1 MADFAFK
8 EEKLP
13 SKLNFKVWL
22 KIGKYALKQYKL
34 LILCLLMTLFVS
46 FYDSSFIPL
55 MNASAIK
62 ASELMNGNN
71 TTSIFDL
78 VIETTFIFNIKAS
91 LTYLQYMILFIVM
104 ILVRSVAIF
113 VLFYFQNIISMRIM
127 VDLRRDSFRKLQE
140 LPFSYFDK
148 NSSGWLI
155 ARMQNDTSSIG
166 DLISWDVN
174 AIIWAVFDLTFTF
187 ITMFSINWLYS
198 LVVLASLPIVIVIVP
213 LFEKEVLLRHR
224 IARNAYSYYVGYLA
238 ETIDGAKTIKTLSS
252 IDTVKKEA
260 DEITTDIKK
269 KRFRAHMINGYVQP
283 ILSTLSSLT
292 IALIIFLGLKNVGS
306 MDKASLVSTIIL
318 FVGFVSSIYNPLQN
332 LSEVFS
338 EIMAGQAG
346 AEKLMQLI
354 EEKVTIVDTP
364 EVIAKYGTILNPK
377 KENYINL
384 DGDIE
389 FSHVSFSYNEGVEI
403 IHDLNLK
410 IDKGTSL
417 AIVGETG
424 SGKTTT
430 VNLLCRFYEP
440 SKGHV
445 YINNID
451 YKDIGLGCLRSSIGY
466 VQQNPYVFSG
476 TYLDNIIYGRLDA
489 TLEDARNACK
499 IVGIDEYI
507 MSTPNGYNTYLPTG
521 GGSLSQGQK
530 QLISF
535 ARAILKNPAILIL
548 DEATSNID
556 PLTEVKLQ
564 EALMNITKG
573 RTSIVIAHRL
583 STIVSSDRIIVFDK
597 GKIVED
603 GNHETLLS
611 RNGIYK
617 KLYNDQFAS
626 LSIDEQFEVSKKE
639 EQIKQKLSKC

>member
-71 TTSIFDL
+71 TTSIFNL

-113 VLFYFQNIISMRIM
+113 ILFYFQNIISMRIM

-174 AIIWAVFDLTFTF
+174 AIIWAVFDLTFTL

-476 TYLDNIIYGRLDA
+476 TFLDNIIYGRLDA

-507 MSTPNGYNTYLPTG
+507 MSTPNRYNTYLPTG

>member
-71 TTSIFDL
+71 TASIFNL

-174 AIIWAVFDLTFTF
+174 AIIWALFDLTFTF

-198 LVVLASLPIVIVIVP
+198 LVVLASLPIVIIVVP

-224 IARNAYSYYVGYLA
+224 KARNAYSYYVGYLA

-306 MDKASLVSTIIL
+306 LDKASLVSTIIL

-639 EQIKQKLSKC
+639 ERIKQKLSKC

>member
-174 AIIWAVFDLTFTF
+174 AIIWAVFDLTFTL

-389 FSHVSFSYNEGVEI
+389 FKHVSFSYNEGVEI

-451 YKDIGLGCLRSSIGY
+451 YKDMGLGCLRSSIGY

-476 TYLDNIIYGRLDA
+476 TFLDNIIYGRLDA

-564 EALMNITKG
+564 EALLNITKG

-603 GNHETLLS
+603 GNHESLLS

-617 KLYNDQFAS
+617 KLYTDQFAS

>member
-78 VIETTFIFNIKAS
+78 VIETTFIFNIKAN

-113 VLFYFQNIISMRIM
+113 ILFYFQNIVSMRIM

-174 AIIWAVFDLTFTF
+174 AIIWALFDLTFTL

-346 AEKLMQLI
+346 AEKLIQLI

-389 FSHVSFSYNEGVEI
+389 FKHVSFSYNEGVEI

-476 TYLDNIIYGRLDA
+476 TFLDNIIYGRLDA

-617 KLYNDQFAS
+617 KLYTDQFAS

>member
-34 LILCLLMTLFVS
+34 LILCLIMTLFVS

-174 AIIWAVFDLTFTF
+174 AIIWALFDLTFTF
-187 ITMFSINWLYS
+187 ITMFSVNWLYS
-198 LVVLASLPIVIVIVP
+198 LVVLASLPIVIIVVP

-224 IARNAYSYYVGYLA
+224 KARNAYSYYVGYLA

-306 MDKASLVSTIIL
+306 LDKASLVSTIIL

>member
-1 MADFAFK
+1 MADLAFK

-34 LILCLLMTLFVS
+34 LILCLIMTLFVS

-62 ASELMNGNN
+62 ASELMSGNN

-174 AIIWAVFDLTFTF
+174 AIIWALFDLTFTF
-187 ITMFSINWLYS
+187 ITMFSVNWLYS
-198 LVVLASLPIVIVIVP
+198 LVVLASLPIVIIVVP

-224 IARNAYSYYVGYLA
+224 KARNAYSYYVGYLA

-306 MDKASLVSTIIL
+306 LDKASLVSTIIL

-389 FSHVSFSYNEGVEI
+389 FSHVSFSYNEGAEI

>member
-71 TTSIFDL
+71 TASIFNL

-174 AIIWAVFDLTFTF
+174 AIIWALFDLTFTF

-198 LVVLASLPIVIVIVP
+198 LVVLASLPIVIIVVP

-224 IARNAYSYYVGYLA
+224 KARNAYSYYVGYLA

-306 MDKASLVSTIIL
+306 LDKASLVSTIIL

-476 TYLDNIIYGRLDA
+476 TFLDNIIYGRLDA

>member
-34 LILCLLMTLFVS
+34 LILCLIMTLFVS

-62 ASELMNGNN
+62 ASELMSGNN

-174 AIIWAVFDLTFTF
+174 AIIWALFDLTFTF

-198 LVVLASLPIVIVIVP
+198 LVVLASLPIVIIVVP

-224 IARNAYSYYVGYLA
+224 KARNAYSYYVGYLA

-306 MDKASLVSTIIL
+306 LDKASLVSTIIL

-476 TYLDNIIYGRLDA
+476 TFLDNIIYGRLDA

>member
-1 MADFAFK
+1 
-8 EEKLP
+8 
-13 SKLNFKVWL
+13 
-22 KIGKYALKQYKL
+22 
-34 LILCLLMTLFVS
+34 
-46 FYDSSFIPL
+46 
-55 MNASAIK
+55 
-62 ASELMNGNN
+62 
-71 TTSIFDL
+71 
-78 VIETTFIFNIKAS
+78 
-91 LTYLQYMILFIVM
+91 
-104 ILVRSVAIF
+104 
-113 VLFYFQNIISMRIM
+113 
-127 VDLRRDSFRKLQE
+127 
-140 LPFSYFDK
+140 
-148 NSSGWLI
+148 
-155 ARMQNDTSSIG
+155 
-166 DLISWDVN
+166 
-174 AIIWAVFDLTFTF
+174 
-187 ITMFSINWLYS
+187 MFSINWLYS
-198 LVVLASLPIVIVIVP
+198 LVVLASLPIVIIVVP

-224 IARNAYSYYVGYLA
+224 KARNAYSYYVGYLA

-306 MDKASLVSTIIL
+306 LDKASLVSTIIL

>member
-34 LILCLLMTLFVS
+34 LILCLIMTLFVS

-174 AIIWAVFDLTFTF
+174 AIIWALFDLTFTF
-187 ITMFSINWLYS
+187 ITMFSVNWLYS
-198 LVVLASLPIVIVIVP
+198 LVVLASLPIVIIVVP

-224 IARNAYSYYVGYLA
+224 KARNAYSYYVGYLA

-306 MDKASLVSTIIL
+306 LDKASLVSTIIL

-389 FSHVSFSYNEGVEI
+389 FSHVSFSYNEGDEI

-476 TYLDNIIYGRLDA
+476 TFLDNIIYGRLDA

-603 GNHETLLS
+603 GNHQTLLS

>member
-174 AIIWAVFDLTFTF
+174 AIIWAVFDLTFTL

-384 DGDIE
+384 DGNIE

-476 TYLDNIIYGRLDA
+476 TFLDNIIYGRLDA

-603 GNHETLLS
+603 GNHESLLS

>member
-34 LILCLLMTLFVS
+34 LILCLIMTLFVS

-62 ASELMNGNN
+62 ASELMSGNN

-155 ARMQNDTSSIG
+155 ARVQNDTSSIG

-174 AIIWAVFDLTFTF
+174 AIIWALFDLTFTF

-198 LVVLASLPIVIVIVP
+198 LVVLASLPIVIIVVP

-224 IARNAYSYYVGYLA
+224 KARNAYSYYVGYLA

-292 IALIIFLGLKNVGS
+292 IALIIFLGLKSVGS

-603 GNHETLLS
+603 GNHESLLS

>member
-78 VIETTFIFNIKAS
+78 VIETTFIFNIKAN

-174 AIIWAVFDLTFTF
+174 AIIWAVFDLTFTL

-476 TYLDNIIYGRLDA
+476 TFLDNIIYGRLDA

-507 MSTPNGYNTYLPTG
+507 MSTPDGYNTYLPTG

-564 EALMNITKG
+564 EALLNITKG

-603 GNHETLLS
+603 GNHESLLS

-617 KLYNDQFAS
+617 KLYTDQFAS

>member
-1 MADFAFK
+1 
-8 EEKLP
+8 
-13 SKLNFKVWL
+13 
-22 KIGKYALKQYKL
+22 
-34 LILCLLMTLFVS
+34 
-46 FYDSSFIPL
+46 
-55 MNASAIK
+55 
-62 ASELMNGNN
+62 
-71 TTSIFDL
+71 
-78 VIETTFIFNIKAS
+78 
-91 LTYLQYMILFIVM
+91 
-104 ILVRSVAIF
+104 
-113 VLFYFQNIISMRIM
+113 
-127 VDLRRDSFRKLQE
+127 
-140 LPFSYFDK
+140 
-148 NSSGWLI
+148 
-155 ARMQNDTSSIG
+155 
-166 DLISWDVN
+166 
-174 AIIWAVFDLTFTF
+174 
-187 ITMFSINWLYS
+187 
-198 LVVLASLPIVIVIVP
+198 
-213 LFEKEVLLRHR
+213 
-224 IARNAYSYYVGYLA
+224 
-238 ETIDGAKTIKTLSS
+238 
-252 IDTVKKEA
+252 
-260 DEITTDIKK
+260 
-269 KRFRAHMINGYVQP
+269 
-283 ILSTLSSLT
+283 
-292 IALIIFLGLKNVGS
+292 
-306 MDKASLVSTIIL
+306 
-318 FVGFVSSIYNPLQN
+318 
-332 LSEVFS
+332 
-338 EIMAGQAG
+338 MAGQAG

-611 RNGIYK
+611 HNGIYK

>member
-34 LILCLLMTLFVS
+34 LILCLIMTLFVS

-155 ARMQNDTSSIG
+155 ARVQNDTSSIG

-174 AIIWAVFDLTFTF
+174 AIIWALFDLTFTF

-198 LVVLASLPIVIVIVP
+198 LVVLASLPIVIIVVP

-224 IARNAYSYYVGYLA
+224 KARNAYSYYVGYLA

-292 IALIIFLGLKNVGS
+292 IALIIFLGLMNVGS
-306 MDKASLVSTIIL
+306 LDKASLVSTIIL

-476 TYLDNIIYGRLDA
+476 TFLDNIIYGRLDA

>member
-198 LVVLASLPIVIVIVP
+198 LVVLASLPIVVVVVP

-269 KRFRAHMINGYVQP
+269 KRFRAHMTNGYVQP

-389 FSHVSFSYNEGVEI
+389 FKHVSFSYNEGVEI

-507 MSTPNGYNTYLPTG
+507 MSTPDGYNTYLPTG

>member
-127 VDLRRDSFRKLQE
+127 VDLRRDLFRKLQE

-174 AIIWAVFDLTFTF
+174 AIIWALFDLTFTF

-198 LVVLASLPIVIVIVP
+198 LVVLASLPIVIIVVP

-224 IARNAYSYYVGYLA
+224 KARNAYSYYVGYLA

-306 MDKASLVSTIIL
+306 LDKASLVSTIIL

-476 TYLDNIIYGRLDA
+476 TFLDNIIYGRLDA

>member
-34 LILCLLMTLFVS
+34 LILCLIMTLFVS

-62 ASELMNGNN
+62 ASELMSGNN

-155 ARMQNDTSSIG
+155 ARVQNDTSSIG

-174 AIIWAVFDLTFTF
+174 AIIWALFDLTFTF

-198 LVVLASLPIVIVIVP
+198 LVVLASLPIVIIVVP

-224 IARNAYSYYVGYLA
+224 KARNAYSYYVGYLA

-292 IALIIFLGLKNVGS
+292 IALIIFLGLMNVGS
-306 MDKASLVSTIIL
+306 LDKASLVSTIIL

-476 TYLDNIIYGRLDA
+476 TFLDNIVYGRLDA

>member
-113 VLFYFQNIISMRIM
+113 ILFYFQNIVSMRIM

-174 AIIWAVFDLTFTF
+174 AIIWAVFDLTFTL

-224 IARNAYSYYVGYLA
+224 KARNAYSYYVGYLA

-364 EVIAKYGTILNPK
+364 EVIAKYGTVLNPK

-389 FSHVSFSYNEGVEI
+389 FKHVSFSYNEGVEI

-476 TYLDNIIYGRLDA
+476 TFLDNIIYGRLDA

>member
-34 LILCLLMTLFVS
+34 LILCLIMTLFVS

-62 ASELMNGNN
+62 ASELMSGNN

-174 AIIWAVFDLTFTF
+174 AIIWALFDLTFTF

-198 LVVLASLPIVIVIVP
+198 LVVLASLPIVIIVVP

-224 IARNAYSYYVGYLA
+224 KARNAYSYYVGYLA

-292 IALIIFLGLKNVGS
+292 IALIIFLGLKSVGS

>member
-34 LILCLLMTLFVS
+34 LILCLIMTLFVS

-62 ASELMNGNN
+62 ASELMSGNN

-174 AIIWAVFDLTFTF
+174 AIIWALFDLTFTF

-198 LVVLASLPIVIVIVP
+198 LVVLASLPIVIIVVP

-224 IARNAYSYYVGYLA
+224 KARNAYSYYVGYLA

-292 IALIIFLGLKNVGS
+292 IALIIFLGLKSVGS

-476 TYLDNIIYGRLDA
+476 TFLDNIVYGRLDA

-626 LSIDEQFEVSKKE
+626 LSIDEQFQVSKKE

>member
-34 LILCLLMTLFVS
+34 LILCLIMTLFVS

-389 FSHVSFSYNEGVEI
+389 FKHVSFSYNEGVEI

-507 MSTPNGYNTYLPTG
+507 MSTPDGYNTYLPTG

>member
-1 MADFAFK
+1 MANFAFK

-22 KIGKYALKQYKL
+22 KISKYALKHFKL
-34 LILCLLMTLFVS
+34 LILCLFMTLVVT
-46 FYDSSFIPL
+46 FYDSSFIPV
-55 MNASAIK
+55 MNAAAIK
-62 ASELMNGNN
+62 ASESLISP
-71 TTSIFDL
+71 TSSIFDL
-78 VIETTFIFNIKAS
+78 RIDTTFIFNINVS
-91 LTYLQYMILFIVM
+91 LTYLQYIIIFIVM
-104 ILVRSVAIF
+104 IVVRSIAIF
-113 VLFYFQNIISMRIM
+113 VLFYFQNIVSMKIM
-127 VDLRRDSFRKLQE
+127 IDLRRDSFRKIQE
-140 LPFSYFDK
+140 LPFSYFDR

-155 ARMQNDTSSIG
+155 ARMQNDASSIG
-166 DLISWDVN
+166 DLLSWNINQIV
-174 AIIWAVFDLTFTF
+174 WALFDLTFTL
-187 ITMFSINWLYS
+187 ITMFSLNWLYS

-238 ETIDGAKTIKTLSS
+238 ESIDGAKTIKTLSS
-252 IDTVKKEA
+252 SNLVKQEA
-260 DEITTDIKK
+260 DEITSDIKK
-269 KRFRAHMINGYVQP
+269 KRFRAHMVNGFLQP

-292 IALIIFLGLKNVGS
+292 IAIIIILGLNNVMG
-306 MDKASLVSTIIL
+306 MDDASLVSTIVL
-318 FVGFVSSIYNPLQN
+318 FIGFVSSIYNPLQS

-338 EIMAGQAG
+338 EVMASQAG

-354 EEKVTIVDTP
+354 EEKATITDTA
-364 EVIAKYGTILNPK
+364 EVIEKYGDIINPK

-384 DGDIE
+384 KGDIE
-389 FSHVSFSYNEGVEI
+389 YKDVSFSYIDGVEV
-403 IHDLNLK
+403 IHDLKLK
-410 IDKGTSL
+410 IEKGTSL

-440 SKGHV
+440 SSGTILV
-445 YINNID
+445 DGID
-451 YKDIGLGCLRSSIGY
+451 YKQIGLGCLRSNIGY

-476 TYLDNIIYGRLDA
+476 TYLDNIIYGRKDA

-499 IVGIDEYI
+499 IVGIDEFI
-507 MSTPNGYNTYLPTG
+507 MSTPNGYNTYLPSG
-521 GGSLSQGQK
+521 GGGLSQGQK

-535 ARAILKNPAILIL
+535 ARAILKNPSILIL

-556 PLTEVKLQ
+556 PLTEAKLQ
-564 EALMNITKG
+564 EALLNITKG

-603 GNHETLLS
+603 GNHQSLLNK
-611 RNGIYK
+611 NGIYK
-617 KLYNDQFAS
+617 KLYTDQFAS
-626 LSIDEQFEVSKKE
+626 LSIDEQVQIDKKE
-639 EQIKQKLSKC
+639 TEMKQKHVKC

>member
-13 SKLNFKVWL
+13 SKFNFKVWL

-71 TTSIFDL
+71 TASIFNL

-174 AIIWAVFDLTFTF
+174 AIIWALFDLTFTF

-198 LVVLASLPIVIVIVP
+198 LVVLASLPIVIIVVP

-224 IARNAYSYYVGYLA
+224 KARNAYSYYVGYLA

-306 MDKASLVSTIIL
+306 LDKASLVSTIIL

-639 EQIKQKLSKC
+639 ERIKQKLSKC

>member
-34 LILCLLMTLFVS
+34 LILCLIMTLFVS

-62 ASELMNGNN
+62 ASELMSGNN

-174 AIIWAVFDLTFTF
+174 AIIWALFDLTFTF
-187 ITMFSINWLYS
+187 ITMFSVNWLYS
-198 LVVLASLPIVIVIVP
+198 LVVLASLPIVIIVVP

-224 IARNAYSYYVGYLA
+224 KARNAYSYYVGYLA

-306 MDKASLVSTIIL
+306 LDKASLVSTIIL

-346 AEKLMQLI
+346 AEKLMQLT

-476 TYLDNIIYGRLDA
+476 TFLDNIIYGRLDA

>member
-34 LILCLLMTLFVS
+34 LILCLIMTLFVS

-71 TTSIFDL
+71 TTSIFNL

-155 ARMQNDTSSIG
+155 ARVQNDTSSIG

-174 AIIWAVFDLTFTF
+174 AIIWALFDLTFTF

-198 LVVLASLPIVIVIVP
+198 LVVLASLPIVIIVVP

-224 IARNAYSYYVGYLA
+224 KARNAYSYYVGYLA

-292 IALIIFLGLKNVGS
+292 IALIIFLGLKSVGS
-306 MDKASLVSTIIL
+306 LDKASLVSTIIL

-476 TYLDNIIYGRLDA
+476 TFLDNIVYGRLDA

>member
-34 LILCLLMTLFVS
+34 LILCLIMTLFVS

-62 ASELMNGNN
+62 ASELMSGNN

-155 ARMQNDTSSIG
+155 ARVQNDTSSIG

-174 AIIWAVFDLTFTF
+174 AIIWALFDLTFTF

-198 LVVLASLPIVIVIVP
+198 LVVLASLPIVIIVVP

-224 IARNAYSYYVGYLA
+224 KARNAYSYYVGYLA

-306 MDKASLVSTIIL
+306 LDKASLVSTIIL

-476 TYLDNIIYGRLDA
+476 TFLDNIVYGRLDA

>member
-34 LILCLLMTLFVS
+34 LILCLIMTLFVS

-174 AIIWAVFDLTFTF
+174 AIIWALFDLTFTF

-198 LVVLASLPIVIVIVP
+198 LVVLASLPIVIIVVP

-224 IARNAYSYYVGYLA
+224 KARNAYSYYVGYLA

-306 MDKASLVSTIIL
+306 LDKASLVSTIIL

-476 TYLDNIIYGRLDA
+476 TYLDNIIYGKLDA

>member
-62 ASELMNGNN
+62 ASKLMNGNN

-78 VIETTFIFNIKAS
+78 VIETTFIFNIKAN

-174 AIIWAVFDLTFTF
+174 AIIWAVFDLTFTL

-318 FVGFVSSIYNPLQN
+318 FVEFVSSIYNPLQN

-389 FSHVSFSYNEGVEI
+389 FKHVSFSYNEGVEI

-476 TYLDNIIYGRLDA
+476 TFLDNIIYGRLDA

-564 EALMNITKG
+564 EALLNITKG

-617 KLYNDQFAS
+617 KLYTDQFAS

>member
-62 ASELMNGNN
+62 ASELMKGNN
-71 TTSIFDL
+71 TTSIFNL

-113 VLFYFQNIISMRIM
+113 ILFYFQNIVSMRIM

-174 AIIWAVFDLTFTF
+174 AIIWAVFDLTFTL

-354 EEKVTIVDTP
+354 EEKITIVDTP

-389 FSHVSFSYNEGVEI
+389 FKHVSFSYNEGVEI

-476 TYLDNIIYGRLDA
+476 TFLDNIIYGRLDA

-507 MSTPNGYNTYLPTG
+507 MSTPDGYNTYLPTG

-564 EALMNITKG
+564 EALLNITKG

-617 KLYNDQFAS
+617 KLYTDQFAS

>member
-71 TTSIFDL
+71 TASIFNL

-174 AIIWAVFDLTFTF
+174 AIIWALFDLTFTF

-198 LVVLASLPIVIVIVP
+198 LVVLASLPIVIIVVP

-224 IARNAYSYYVGYLA
+224 KARNAYSYYVGYLA

-306 MDKASLVSTIIL
+306 LDKASLVSTIIL

>member
-1 MADFAFK
+1 MADFEFK

-34 LILCLLMTLFVS
+34 LILCLIMTLFVS

-113 VLFYFQNIISMRIM
+113 TLFYFQNIISMRIM

-174 AIIWAVFDLTFTF
+174 AIIWALFDLTFTF

-198 LVVLASLPIVIVIVP
+198 LVVLASLPIVIIVVP

-224 IARNAYSYYVGYLA
+224 KARNAYSYYVGYLA

-306 MDKASLVSTIIL
+306 LDKASLVSTIIL

-499 IVGIDEYI
+499 IVEIDEYI

-626 LSIDEQFEVSKKE
+626 LSIDDQFEVSKKE

>member
-34 LILCLLMTLFVS
+34 LILCLIMTLFVS

-174 AIIWAVFDLTFTF
+174 AIIWALFDLTFTF

-198 LVVLASLPIVIVIVP
+198 LVVLASLPIVIIVVP

-224 IARNAYSYYVGYLA
+224 KARNAYSYYVGYLA

-292 IALIIFLGLKNVGS
+292 IALIIFLGLKSVGS

-476 TYLDNIIYGRLDA
+476 TFLDNIVYGRLDA

>member
-34 LILCLLMTLFVS
+34 LILCLIMTLFVS

-174 AIIWAVFDLTFTF
+174 AIIWALFDLTFTF

-198 LVVLASLPIVIVIVP
+198 LVVLASLPIVIIVVP

-224 IARNAYSYYVGYLA
+224 KARNAYSYYVGYLA

-292 IALIIFLGLKNVGS
+292 IALIIFLGLMNVGS
-306 MDKASLVSTIIL
+306 LDKASLVSTIIL

>member
-34 LILCLLMTLFVS
+34 LILCLIMTLFVS

-174 AIIWAVFDLTFTF
+174 AIIWALFDLTFTF

-198 LVVLASLPIVIVIVP
+198 LVVLASLPIVIIVVP

-224 IARNAYSYYVGYLA
+224 KARNAYSYYVGYLA

-292 IALIIFLGLKNVGS
+292 IALIIFLGLMNVGS
-306 MDKASLVSTIIL
+306 LDKASLVSTIIL

-377 KENYINL
+377 KENYIHL

-603 GNHETLLS
+603 GNHGSLLS

>member
-34 LILCLLMTLFVS
+34 LILCLIMTLFVS

-62 ASELMNGNN
+62 ASELMSGNN

-78 VIETTFIFNIKAS
+78 AIETTFIFNIKAS

-155 ARMQNDTSSIG
+155 ARVQNDTSSIG

-174 AIIWAVFDLTFTF
+174 AIIWALFDLTFTF

-198 LVVLASLPIVIVIVP
+198 LVVLASLPIVIIVVP

-224 IARNAYSYYVGYLA
+224 KARNAYSYYVGYLA

-292 IALIIFLGLKNVGS
+292 IALIIFLGLMNVGS
-306 MDKASLVSTIIL
+306 LDKASLVSTIIL

>member
-71 TTSIFDL
+71 TTSIFNL

-113 VLFYFQNIISMRIM
+113 TLFYFQNIVSMKIM

-174 AIIWAVFDLTFTF
+174 AIIWAVFDLTFTL

-224 IARNAYSYYVGYLA
+224 KARNAYSYYVGYLA

-476 TYLDNIIYGRLDA
+476 TFLDNIIYGRLDA

-617 KLYNDQFAS
+617 KLYTDQFAS

>member
-34 LILCLLMTLFVS
+34 LILCLIMTLFVS

-62 ASELMNGNN
+62 ASELMSGNN

-78 VIETTFIFNIKAS
+78 AIETTFIFNIKAS

-174 AIIWAVFDLTFTF
+174 AIIWALFDLTFTF

-198 LVVLASLPIVIVIVP
+198 LVVLASLPIVIIVVP

-224 IARNAYSYYVGYLA
+224 KARNAYSYYVGYLA

-306 MDKASLVSTIIL
+306 LDKASLVSTIIL

>member
-34 LILCLLMTLFVS
+34 LILCLIMTLFVS

-174 AIIWAVFDLTFTF
+174 AIIWALFDLTFTF

-198 LVVLASLPIVIVIVP
+198 LVVLASLPIVIIVVP

-224 IARNAYSYYVGYLA
+224 KARNAYSYYVGYLA

-306 MDKASLVSTIIL
+306 LDKASLVSTIIL

-476 TYLDNIIYGRLDA
+476 TFLDNIVYGRLDA